1 MQSHLDGD
9 GGGVLRQAPQAG
21 QLSWVDP
28 AFADPSVDY
37 AARYTYDYNYQGTGN
52 WPFNTAYSHPL
63 PPNITGRPK
72 W

>member
-1 MQSHLDGD
+1 M
-9 GGGVLRQAPQAG
+9 
-21 QLSWVDP
+21 SWVDP

-37 AARYTYDYNYQGTGN
+37 AARDTYSYNYQGTGN

-63 PPNITGRPK
+63 PPNITGRPN